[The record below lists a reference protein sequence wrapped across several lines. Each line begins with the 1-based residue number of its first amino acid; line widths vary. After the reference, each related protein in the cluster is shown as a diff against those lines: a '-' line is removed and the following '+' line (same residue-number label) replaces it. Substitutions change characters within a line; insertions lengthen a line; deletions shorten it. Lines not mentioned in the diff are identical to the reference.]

1 MLVIMMFHVIRIFE
15 RIMKHYMKM
24 MKSKHS
30 LIEIPVYIQ
39 HRLQVTRMKTAFCQ
53 MHRHKNQNDV
63 MVQVIR
69 NTRRT
74 QNSLGLMI
82 KHFSNLLGHKE
93 MNMLM
98 VFTQVKRNRGKKVIS
113 SVQ

>member
-24 MKSKHS
+24 MQSKHS

-53 MHRHKNQNDV
+53 MHRHKNQNG
-63 MVQVIR
+63 VQVIR
-69 NTRRT
+69 NSSRM
-74 QNSLGLMI
+74 QNSPGLMI

-93 MNMLM
+93 MDMLM
-98 VFTQVKRNRGKKVIS
+98 VFTQVKWNRGKKVIS